1 MLIIYLESIYI
12 EVNLSLEYLFFF
24 AHKLLISQQLFFW
37 EEKYSIRHGKKKPT
51 FSQKDGLQRKVF
63 VNIYRRRI
71 TTESGYVSTLK
82 TRNVYM
88 FLESGVLQ

>member
-37 EEKYSIRHGKKKPT
+37 EEKYSIRHGKKNLRSPKKMAYKER
-51 FSQKDGLQRKVF
+51 FLL
-63 VNIYRRRI
+63 IYI
-71 TTESGYVSTLK
+71 DE
-82 TRNVYM
+82 
-88 FLESGVLQ
+88 E